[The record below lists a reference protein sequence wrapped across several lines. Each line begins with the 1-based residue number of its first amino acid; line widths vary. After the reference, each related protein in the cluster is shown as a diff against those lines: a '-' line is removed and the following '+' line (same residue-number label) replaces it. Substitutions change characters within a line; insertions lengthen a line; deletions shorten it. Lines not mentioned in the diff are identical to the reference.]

1 MPVNN
6 YPIGSILN
14 PFNIIEYWDMRDV
27 YNNWTGGWVKPNPD
41 VITYY
46 SANNTTYGY
55 MGSRS
60 NPYPNAIF
68 NELSQNGR
76 WVGGWVQTENGTTM
90 YNNIYPNVGD
100 TQETAASMDIYVEM
114 YILGIWFGGWV
125 SMDEGIRYVA
135 DPSTIINNDE
145 GSGSE
150 DEGCGC
156 EDEGCGCGCES
167 GCEEEEEEDDGSSD
181 DYDSYIRIK
190 KGNISIPCTADNGF
204 TFTLN
209 IRWKTGYY
217 NLRTNECTSTITLSL
232 PSPPVSSNFS
242 YDFVEDSFAASA
254 SWVNPT
260 TILVAYSF
268 RYKHNG
274 MYFVYSSNFQTGNG
288 SEGSE
293 A

>member
-114 YILGIWFGGWV
+114 SILGIWFGGWV
-125 SMDEGIRYVA
+125 SMDEGMRYVA

-156 EDEGCGCGCES
+156 GSEDEGCGCGC
-167 GCEEEEEEDDGSSD
+167 GCEEEEEEEGASSD
-181 DYDSYIRIK
+181 SDSYIKIK
-190 KGNISIPCTADNGF
+190 KGNVTLSCTANEGF
-204 TFTLN
+204 SFDLK
-209 IRWKTGYY
+209 ISWKTGYY
-217 NLRTNECTSTITLSL
+217 NLRTGECTSLITLSL
-232 PSPPVSSNFS
+232 INPPVSNNSS
-242 YDFVEDSFAASA
+242 YDYEENSFQASA
-254 SWVNPT
+254 SWYSSV

-268 RYKHNG
+268 RYCHNG
-274 MYFVYSSNFQTGNG
+274 IYFVYSSSTQVGNG
-288 SEGSE
+288 NEGSE